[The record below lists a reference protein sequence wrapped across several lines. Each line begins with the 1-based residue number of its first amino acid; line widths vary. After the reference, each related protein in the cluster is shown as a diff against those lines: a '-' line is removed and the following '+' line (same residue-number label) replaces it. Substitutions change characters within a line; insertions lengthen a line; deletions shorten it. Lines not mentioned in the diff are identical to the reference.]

1 MPSMTT
7 AGTDGPAAGSANTGS
22 ANTGSANTGSAN
34 TGSANTGGDRD
45 FVQSL
50 ERGFAVLLAFDEE
63 LANPTLA
70 ELAAATNLSR
80 PAVRRLLL
88 TLQRLGYVTGADGR
102 WRLTPRVLSIGQHY
116 SASNA
121 MIELAQPHL
130 LALAELTHESA
141 SLAALDGAHVVYVAR
156 VPVRRIMS
164 INVSIGTR
172 VPAHATSM
180 GRALLAWAPAPVI
193 ERVIAESGLRRL
205 TERTITDP
213 VAFQAALRE
222 VRELGYALVAGELED
237 GLISVS
243 APVRDQT
250 GSVVAALA
258 SSTSSGRTDLDRLRT
273 EVVPLL
279 LRTAGDI
286 SADLGHR
293 ATRPPSVNG
302 RDGFF

>member
-1 MPSMTT
+1 MTT
-7 AGTDGPAAGSANTGS
+7 AGHDDSGDGPGPAGDHGTG
-22 ANTGSANTGSAN
+22 NGTGNGTAPA
-34 TGSANTGGDRD
+34 GGDRD

-50 ERGFAVLLAFDEE
+50 ERGFAVLLAFDED

-121 MIELAQPHL
+121 MIEIAQPHL
-130 LALAELTHESA
+130 MALAERTHESA
-141 SLAALDGAHVVYVAR
+141 SLAALDDADVVYIAR

-180 GRALLAWAPAPVI
+180 GRALLAWAPAARV
-193 ERVIAESGLRRL
+193 ERVIADSGLRRL
-205 TERTITDP
+205 TERTVTDP
-213 VAFQAALRE
+213 AAFRAALRE
-222 VRELGYALVAGELED
+222 VRELGYALVAGELEE

-243 APVRDQT
+243 APVRDQS
-250 GSVVAALA
+250 GEVVAALA
-258 SSTSSGRTDLDRLRT
+258 SSTSSGRTGLDELRT

-279 LRTAGDI
+279 LRTAADI
-286 SADLGHR
+286 STALGHR
-293 ATRPPSVNG
+293 ATRTVAG

>member
-7 AGTDGPAAGSANTGS
+7 AGTDGPAAGSANTSS
-22 ANTGSANTGSAN
+22 ANTSSANTS
-34 TGSANTGGDRD
+34 GDRD

-258 SSTSSGRTDLDRLRT
+258 SSTSSGRTDLDRLRS

>member
-7 AGTDGPAAGSANTGS
+7 AGTDGPAAGSANTSS
-22 ANTGSANTGSAN
+22 ANTSSANTSSAN
-34 TGSANTGGDRD
+34 TSGDRD

-258 SSTSSGRTDLDRLRT
+258 SSTSSGRTDLDRLRS

>member
-1 MPSMTT
+1 M
-7 AGTDGPAAGSANTGS
+7 
-22 ANTGSANTGSAN
+22 
-34 TGSANTGGDRD
+34 
-45 FVQSL
+45 QSL

-130 LALAELTHESA
+130 LALAEQTHESA

-205 TERTITDP
+205 TGRTITDP
-213 VAFQAALRE
+213 VAFHAALRE

-279 LRTAGDI
+279 LRTAEDI

-293 ATRPPSVNG
+293 AARPPSMNG

>member
-7 AGTDGPAAGSANTGS
+7 AGTDGPATGS
-22 ANTGSANTGSAN
+22 ANTGSANAGSAS
-34 TGSANTGGDRD
+34 TSGDRD

>member
-7 AGTDGPAAGSANTGS
+7 AGTGGSRNSSGHGSTAA
-22 ANTGSANTGSAN
+22 
-34 TGSANTGGDRD
+34 GGDRD

-222 VRELGYALVAGELED
+222 VRELGYALVSGELED